1 MDLDEKLE
9 QVNSK
14 ESFLDFVQALI
25 DDKIN
30 EEQKEIVK
38 SSSPYSEGAN
48 GWENGTITDY
58 LDAAHAF
65 SVDTGD
71 LELSWKSFAK
81 FLYAG
86 KFYE

>member
-1 MDLDEKLE
+1 MYLDEKLE

-38 SSSPYSEGAN
+38 SSSPNS
-48 GWENGTITDY
+48 
-58 LDAAHAF
+58 
-65 SVDTGD
+65 
-71 LELSWKSFAK
+71 
-81 FLYAG
+81 
-86 KFYE
+86 